1 MGELLNKSIVTQLL
15 SIDGFSLPSF
25 RSWQLGLFTQEVAP
39 KRKRPCQLESS
50 GRELSYGLSMAQGR
64 LSLVSPLS
72 LARPGSNSG
81 SNHARRRRRQR
92 RHGQNLL
99 WVFLRYLLID
109 CSQSGEHIH
118 TPPPFHLL
126 MLTRMP
132 GFWWVTK
139 DRR

>member
-72 LARPGSNSG
+72 LAPRSRSSHHDVPGSNSG
-81 SNHARRRRRQR
+81 SNHARRRRR
-92 RHGQNLL
+92 RHA
-99 WVFLRYLLID
+99 
-109 CSQSGEHIH
+109 
-118 TPPPFHLL
+118 
-126 MLTRMP
+126 TRTKSP
-132 GFWWVTK
+132 LGFS
-139 DRR
+139 